1 MKKNILICVSLLI
14 LFLLP
19 GCQSDNSEDLS
30 LKLEAL
36 EKENNLLKSELK
48 EMTKERDKL
57 KAEKEEL
64 EKSTNEISEEEVLI
78 EVVDKINMPKDIDKW
93 ILDDRVNFHISIR
106 NNSKK
111 DIREI
116 EGVLDVRNESAI
128 SILRMDC
135 NLGGHIIKAGEKFV
149 NKDTFLKI
157 NEYKNEDT
165 RLYKA
170 DHADLNYTYTI
181 KKIIYTDGTS
191 EM

>member
-64 EKSTNEISEEEVLI
+64 EAAKKE
-78 EVVDKINMPKDIDKW
+78 
-93 ILDDRVNFHISIR
+93 FH
-106 NNSKK
+106 NDMSKRK
-111 DIREI
+111 
-116 EGVLDVRNESAI
+116 
-128 SILRMDC
+128 
-135 NLGGHIIKAGEKFV
+135 GG
-149 NKDTFLKI
+149 
-157 NEYKNEDT
+157 
-165 RLYKA
+165 
-170 DHADLNYTYTI
+170 
-181 KKIIYTDGTS
+181 
-191 EM
+191 